1 MAVMR
6 IPLFVGAR
14 TVSGE
19 SYALTQLDFKIHGS
33 TKHKK
38 KTTTT
43 HNNKHNKKRTKKGAF
58 RISAFL
64 VALVFSSGVHAFD
77 QEVEGYIK
85 IFYSVMSERADFSD
99 KTFVGL
105 DSLTSAGSCLID
117 KGYVR
122 LIITKNSKQLF
133 ATMYGAAMAGN

>member
-1 MAVMR
+1 M
-6 IPLFVGAR
+6 I
-14 TVSGE
+14 
-19 SYALTQLDFKIHGS
+19 
-33 TKHKK
+33 
-38 KTTTT
+38 
-43 HNNKHNKKRTKKGAF
+43 GAF

-64 VALVFSSGVHAFD
+64 VALEFSSGEHAFD

-133 ATMYGAAMAGN
+133 ATMYGAAMAGKKVRVRVNDSMVDPDNGSCLIWYGTPVL